1 MRESELLQQTRMTKR
16 VESIPAMVYHQISG
30 KQPDISS
37 TQLYKVNTSKLRE
50 FLKFCSVNL
59 CIFWGPH

>member
-1 MRESELLQQTRMTKR
+1 MRESELLQQTRTTKR

-50 FLKFCSVNL
+50 FFKF
-59 CIFWGPH
+59 